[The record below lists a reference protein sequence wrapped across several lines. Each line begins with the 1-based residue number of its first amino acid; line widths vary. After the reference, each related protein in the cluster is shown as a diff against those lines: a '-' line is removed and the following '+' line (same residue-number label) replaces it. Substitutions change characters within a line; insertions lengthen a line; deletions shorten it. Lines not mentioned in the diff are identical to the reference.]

1 MDYQYG
7 YEDDLYGHKNVEFD
21 DDPFGGDGL
30 DD

>member
-7 YEDDLYGHKNVEFD
+7 YEDDLYGRKNGGEPD
-21 DDPFGGDGL
+21 DNGGDGL